1 MLRVGTSC
9 KNAEENWV
17 QHWVMAFRE
26 KLLVLS
32 DKGKLKFELKQGSN
46 MVLNQKYHFLPMMLE
61 IEV

>member
-1 MLRVGTSC
+1 MLRVGASC

-26 KLLVLS
+26 KLLILS
-32 DKGKLKFELKQGSN
+32 DRGKLQFELKQGSN
-46 MVLNQKYHFLPMMLE
+46 NVLNQKYLMLE